1 MDDKGRNVSTLIVF
15 LLTILD
21 HVMLLCH
28 HHLVRAV
35 TIMPITTKYSVPETS
50 LIAWF
55 TRDSEGLDATTRLR
69 LLAGPFTSG
78 QALLVA
84 GCNTML
90 ICAVAL
96 YLHPNRI
103 FLAWLCVDALVW
115 ILRVLLFRRCNSS
128 AKAPLKYA
136 TDLSILLGLAWA
148 AEIGLGTAAC
158 ILSGDGVLQILAC
171 TSAVSMNGAI
181 AMRNQGIPRYAFV
194 QILLTDVPL
203 KIATLFQPEP
213 MLRILIIQAPFYLTG
228 MWCLLSSLNSSLIKA
243 YEAEVSSSH
252 SANHDSLTGLLNR
265 SGLLMTLDGLLRSPR
280 EHHHPISLLYL
291 DLDGFKAV
299 NDRHG
304 HAAGDEALIMFAKL
318 LRGTV
323 RASDFT
329 ARLGGDE
336 FVVVLQG
343 PESDASPTANRIIQL
358 FQECCASNALLQGLG
373 VSVGIAFGA
382 SNGLY
387 TPQSLISRADA
398 ALYKAKSAGKGCF
411 RYAF

>member
-1 MDDKGRNVSTLIVF
+1 
-15 LLTILD
+15 
-21 HVMLLCH
+21 
-28 HHLVRAV
+28 
-35 TIMPITTKYSVPETS
+35 
-50 LIAWF
+50 
-55 TRDSEGLDATTRLR
+55 
-69 LLAGPFTSG
+69 
-78 QALLVA
+78 
-84 GCNTML
+84 
-90 ICAVAL
+90 
-96 YLHPNRI
+96 
-103 FLAWLCVDALVW
+103 
-115 ILRVLLFRRCNSS
+115 
-128 AKAPLKYA
+128 
-136 TDLSILLGLAWA
+136 
-148 AEIGLGTAAC
+148 
-158 ILSGDGVLQILAC
+158 
-171 TSAVSMNGAI
+171 
-181 AMRNQGIPRYAFV
+181 
-194 QILLTDVPL
+194 
-203 KIATLFQPEP
+203 
-213 MLRILIIQAPFYLTG
+213 
-228 MWCLLSSLNSSLIKA
+228 
-243 YEAEVSSSH
+243 
-252 SANHDSLTGLLNR
+252 
-265 SGLLMTLDGLLRSPR
+265 MTLDGLLRSPR